1 MLFTS
6 TFSTARRTKELFRPN
21 FDLIVSKLGRV
32 DIYPVFT
39 NLRDVEVC

>member
-6 TFSTARRTKELFRPN
+6 TFSIARTKELFRPN